1 MTQRSILAGTSPN
14 IVIRSGS
21 DVNIKG
27 WEDNRVI
34 ANTDGRWGLK
44 VGRKGEAT
52 EISSSDSLQV
62 QVPASSNVTVYAGK
76 SVEVHDIQGHVSVY
90 AGRDVRVRNVGTL
103 VHATAG
109 GAMDLDC
116 EQVQGRDVKFSAGR
130 DLRCHIKNLADAQVM
145 VNDLGGYWEANIIGQ
160 RIRIRLKA
168 DIKIRLKAGGDVTLV
183 TDQEVKGQPPNYL
196 LGKIE
201 KPAQPD
207 H

>member
-14 IVIRSGS
+14 IVIRSGN
-21 DVNIKG
+21 DVHVKG
-27 WEDNRVI
+27 GNDDRVFV
-34 ANTDGRWGLK
+34 NSEGRLGLK
-44 VGRKGEAT
+44 VSRKGNTT
-52 EISSSDSLQV
+52 EVSASDTIQI
-62 QVPASSNVTVYAGK
+62 QVPGDSNVTVYAGK
-76 SVEVHDIQGHVSVY
+76 SAEVQDIQGSVSVY
-90 AGRDVRVRNVGTL
+90 AGRDVRVRNVRTL

-116 EQVQGRDVKFSAGR
+116 EAVEGRDVKFSAGR
-130 DLRCHIKNLADAQVM
+130 DLRCHIKNLTDAQVM

-168 DIKIRLKAGGDVTLV
+168 DIKLRLKAGGDVTLV
-183 TDQEVKGQPPNYL
+183 TDQEVKGQPPDYL

-201 KPAQPD
+201 KPTETD